1 MSWLPVVGLVVGFIL
16 VYVSR
21 YTIPEGLAPYLSL
34 AALAGVDSVCGGI
47 RSGIEGKFDNA
58 IFLTGFTMNTILA
71 GALAYLGDRIG
82 VDLFLAAAVVLG
94 GRMFLNLSLIRRYWL
109 TQLALAR
116 QKDAGAS
123 AAAGAKKEGSL
134 L

>member
-1 MSWLPVVGLVVGFIL
+1 MGWLPIVGLVVGFVV
-16 VYVSR
+16 VYLSR
-21 YTIPEGLAPYLSL
+21 YTVPQGFAPYLSL

-47 RSGIEGKFDNA
+47 RSGIEGKFDNS
-58 IFLTGFTMNTILA
+58 IFLTGFIMNTILA
-71 GALAYLGDRIG
+71 GALAYVGDRLG

-109 TQLALAR
+109 TRVSLAR
-116 QKDAGAS
+116 QKDAS
-123 AAAGAKKEGSL
+123 AAASVKKEGPL

>member
-1 MSWLPVVGLVVGFIL
+1 MGWLPILGLVVGFIL
-16 VYVSR
+16 VYLSR
-21 YTIPEGLAPYLSL
+21 YTVPQSLAPYLSL

-47 RSGIEGKFDNA
+47 RSGIEGKFDNL
-58 IFLTGFTMNTILA
+58 IFLTGFVMNTILA
-71 GALAYLGDRIG
+71 GALAYLGDRLG

-109 TQLALAR
+109 TQVTLAR
-116 QKDAGAS
+116 QKDAGA
-123 AAAGAKKEGSL
+123 AGASAKKESPL

>member
-1 MSWLPVVGLVVGFIL
+1 MGWLPIVGLVVGFIL
-16 VYVSR
+16 VYLSQ
-21 YTIPEGLAPYLSL
+21 YTVPSGLAPYLSL

-47 RSGIEGKFDNA
+47 RAGIEGKFDNS
-58 IFLTGFTMNTILA
+58 IFLTGFAINTILA

-109 TQLALAR
+109 TQVSLSR
-116 QKDAGAS
+116 QKDTGAS
-123 AAAGAKKEGSL
+123 AGVKKEGPL